1 MLNLA
6 MLLKDSPIAREV
18 RTQLLNIV
26 DTVHPLDRIESIDD
40 EQTLMLELGKAIASG
55 DLQAVLEAQ
64 AKFNAFR
71 NRYLEAA
78 QEQIQTLQKEKA
90 SLNEANAMLAEKS
103 MVWDRRRTL
112 NALIREIA
120 ATVFDHKYG
129 AAWDR
134 FYRELKYQ
142 TGIHVVTRSSRSG
155 KPVLDTVKDE
165 EWPKLLKVATSLC
178 YDYAID
184 VVHATNE
191 ETVRAYDLDIVETE
205 FGIRRNKGVV
215 TRYAIEGTS
224 ALY

>member
-1 MLNLA
+1 
-6 MLLKDSPIAREV
+6 
-18 RTQLLNIV
+18 
-26 DTVHPLDRIESIDD
+26 
-40 EQTLMLELGKAIASG
+40 
-55 DLQAVLEAQ
+55 
-64 AKFNAFR
+64 
-71 NRYLEAA
+71 
-78 QEQIQTLQKEKA
+78 
-90 SLNEANAMLAEKS
+90 

-205 FGIRRNKGVV
+205 FGVRRNRGVV
-215 TRYAIEGTS
+215 AWHAVEGTS